1 MSKYVVELQRELN
14 NLTND
19 YKTFTFILYE
29 FNIKILKEL
38 EEFKKQIDVLENK
51 IKTYE
56 KDY

>member
-1 MSKYVVELQRELN
+1 MSKHVVELQRELN
-14 NLTND
+14 NLTSD

-29 FNIKILKEL
+29 FNINILKEL

>member
-1 MSKYVVELQRELN
+1 MSEHVIELRRELN
-14 NLTND
+14 HLTGE